1 MRVVMKF
8 GGEALR
14 DENRVLYTANLI
26 KKYKKEE
33 TVIVV
38 SAMSGITD
46 KLYELAKNVINM
58 DEAKI
63 REEIELIKR
72 RHEIVIEK
80 CVNDKYKKECKDI
93 LKKLVEKLERTLLG
107 ISYVG
112 ELTPRSL
119 DLVLSFGERLIAPIF
134 SYVLKSLNIDTIHLT
149 GYEAGIITDSN
160 FGRANPIW
168 EITKKLVREN
178 VGKYLGKKIPIITGY
193 IACDEK
199 GRITTLGRG
208 GSDYTA
214 TIIGSCLDADEIWLF
229 KDVKGLMT
237 ADPKI
242 IPDAKIIRKIS
253 YIEAMELAYFGAK
266 ILHPKALEPA
276 MERNIP
282 VRIKPLFDPEDEG
295 TLITSECER
304 SKDIVKAIAVKK
316 NVAALNIFGA
326 GMVGLP
332 GIAARIF
339 NALARNNIN
348 ILMISQGSS
357 ETNISLVVER
367 EDVEKAIDAIKSEFK
382 GENVIKNIDCN
393 KNVAILAVVGA
404 GMKGTRG
411 VAARV
416 FSAVAKAGVNV
427 LMISQGSS
435 EVNISFVVEEKDSDI
450 ALKALHKEFIC

>member
-1 MRVVMKF
+1 MKF

-14 DENRVLYTANLI
+14 DEERVLYTANVV
-26 KKYKKEE
+26 KKFKKEE
-33 TVIVV
+33 TIVVV

-46 KLYELAKNVINM
+46 KLYDLARNVINM
-58 DEAKI
+58 NESEI
-63 REEIELIKR
+63 RREVEKIKR
-72 RHEIVIEK
+72 RHEIVINK
-80 CVNDKYKKECKDI
+80 CVHEKYKEECKNV
-93 LKKLVEKLERTLLG
+93 LNNLSEKLERTLLG

-134 SYVLKSLNIDTIHLT
+134 SYVLKSIGINSLHLT
-149 GYEAGIITDSN
+149 GYEAGIVTDSN

-168 EITKKLVREN
+168 EKTKVLVRER
-178 VGKYLGKKIPIITGY
+178 VEKYLKDRIPVITGY
-193 IACDEK
+193 IAADEK

-242 IPDAKIIRKIS
+242 IPEAKIIRKIS

-276 MERNIP
+276 MEKNIP
-282 VRIKPLFDPEDEG
+282 VRIKPLFNPEDEG
-295 TLITSECER
+295 TLITAECMK

-316 NVAALNIFGA
+316 NVASLNIFGA

-339 NALARNNIN
+339 NALAKNNIN

-367 EDVEKAIDAIKSEFK
+367 EDVDRAIEAIKEEFK
-382 GENVIKNIDCN
+382 NENVIKNIDCN
-393 KNVAILAVVGA
+393 RNVAILAVVGA
-404 GMKGTRG
+404 GMKGTKG

-416 FSAVAKAGVNV
+416 FSAVAKAGVNI

-435 EVNISFVVEEKDSDI
+435 EVNISFVVDEKDSDI
-450 ALKALHKEFIC
+450 ALRALHKEFISQED